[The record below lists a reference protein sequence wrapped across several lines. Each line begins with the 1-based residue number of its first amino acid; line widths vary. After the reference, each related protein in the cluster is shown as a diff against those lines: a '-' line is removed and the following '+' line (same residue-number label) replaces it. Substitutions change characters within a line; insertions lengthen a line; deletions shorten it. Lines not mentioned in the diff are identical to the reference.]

1 MPRPSCSATAIVL
14 VALLAQACMGD
25 GSGSQPGSASSTS
38 RSDDASAPAP
48 SSDGAPSSDARI
60 PGRSYAPTMTAIYDE
75 VLSLHCAVRF
85 CHLGGT
91 GTTPIMSS
99 KDHTYEQLI
108 SVPASGAKCGDAG
121 LAGLLRV
128 EPGHPE
134 TSLLYL
140 KVENPPPAGLC
151 GDPMP
156 SGNSL
161 PLEALDIEQIRQ
173 WIVLGATNN

>member
-1 MPRPSCSATAIVL
+1 MPRPSCPATAIVL
-14 VALLAQACMGD
+14 FALLAQACMGD
-25 GSGSQPGSASSTS
+25 GSGGQPGSASSAS

-48 SSDGAPSSDARI
+48 SSDARV

-75 VLSLHCAVRF
+75 VLSLRCAVRF
-85 CHLGGT
+85 CHIGST
-91 GTTPIMSS
+91 GATPIMSN
-99 KDHTYEQLI
+99 KDHTYAQLVG
-108 SVPASGAKCGDAG
+108 VPASGTLCADAG

-128 EPGHPE
+128 VPGHPE

-161 PLEALDIEQIRQ
+161 PLEDLDIEQIRQ
-173 WIVLGATNN
+173 WIAQGATNN

>member
-1 MPRPSCSATAIVL
+1 MPRPSCSAIAIVL
-14 VALLAQACMGD
+14 VALLAQACS
-25 GSGSQPGSASSTS
+25 SGSQASRASNTS

-48 SSDGAPSSDARI
+48 SSDGAPSSDARM
-60 PGRSYAPTMTAIYDE
+60 PARSYAPTMAAIYDE
-75 VLSLHCAVRF
+75 ILSLHCAVRF
-85 CHLGGT
+85 CHIGGT
-91 GTTPIMSS
+91 GATPIMST
-99 KDHTYEQLI
+99 KDHTYEQLV

-128 EPGHPE
+128 VPGHPE

-161 PLEALDIEQIRQ
+161 PLETLDIEQIRK
-173 WIVLGATNN
+173 WIVQGATNN